1 MNERIDLDSLEETF
15 QRIKRA
21 YASECDK
28 IPDGNYKVLVKY
40 VELET
45 SKNGIP
51 QLMWVLEII
60 SGEYASQPL
69 YRYNT
74 ITDSENTLRLLDAD
88 LKRCGIK
95 IEKIVDLQ
103 NESVL
108 QQLLNIVLLVQVVN
122 KDPGR
127 NIYILKRLDGQRQP
141 EEKKEEEE

>member
-1 MNERIDLDSLEETF
+1 MNNKIDLAHLEGSF
-15 QRIKRA
+15 RRA
-21 YASECDK
+21 RGTYTSESDEV
-28 IPDGNYKVLVKY
+28 PDGKYKVLVKY
-40 VELET
+40 VTLEN